1 MKGASG
7 RGGRI
12 LSAVLIPLI
21 SILLAFVLGGVLLF
35 LLGYSPLEAY
45 AMLFRGAF
53 GSTNRICE
61 TLVKAAP
68 LMILALGI
76 SIAFKSQIWNI
87 GGNGQFTIGAI
98 FSVWVALNVSLPPV
112 LLAPLTFLAA
122 FTGGAFW
129 GGIAGF
135 LKSKFNANE
144 VITTLML
151 NYIAL
156 YILGWL
162 VLGPMMD
169 PAGHGFP
176 QTRLAGESL
185 RLPLLIDQTRLHG
198 GIILALIMVVLIFFF
213 WKTTLGFRI
222 DLVGKSVRVA
232 RYAGINVPRT
242 VVLTMVLS
250 GGIAGLAGWCE
261 VFGIHYRLLDNLAA
275 GYGYLAIVVALLA
288 DLNPIGIIVS
298 AFFFSALMVG
308 GATMERLAG
317 IPFSLVDIIEG
328 LVIIFVISRV
338 VYTRWREGRA

>member
-1 MKGASG
+1 MKSGAG
-7 RGGRI
+7 RAARI
-12 LSAVLIPLI
+12 LSAVLTPLI
-21 SILLAFVLGGVLLF
+21 SVLLAFALGGLLLI
-35 LLGYSPLEAY
+35 LLGYNPLEAY

-87 GGNGQFTIGAI
+87 GGDGQFTIGAI
-98 FSVWVALNVSLPPV
+98 FSIWVALNVGLPPV

-122 FTGGAFW
+122 FAGGAFW
-129 GGIAGF
+129 GGIAGL
-135 LKSKFNANE
+135 LKSRFKANE

-176 QTRLAGESL
+176 QTQLVGESL
-185 RLPLLIDQTRLHG
+185 RMPILIAHTRLHG
-198 GIILALIMVVLIFFF
+198 GIILALVMVVLTYFF
-213 WKTTLGFRI
+213 WRTTLGFRI
-222 DLVGKSVRVA
+222 ELVGKSVKVA
-232 RYAGINVPRT
+232 RYAGVNVPRT
-242 VVLTMVLS
+242 MVLTMVLS
-250 GGIAGLAGWCE
+250 GGMAGIAGWCE

-275 GYGYLAIVVALLA
+275 RYGYLAIVVALLA

-338 VYTRWREGRA
+338 IYTRWREDRA